1 MSSFAGSVFA
11 ASFFPTI
18 FGGLYF
24 RWGTDLG
31 AVASMVAGM
40 VINVIWRFGIR
51 FNVEALSEIHEVF
64 PAFLVSFL
72 VYIVVSKLS
81 SNRVPDEKHL
91 ALVFGSKTI

>member
-1 MSSFAGSVFA
+1 MA
-11 ASFFPTI
+11 
-18 FGGLYF
+18 
-24 RWGTDLG
+24 
-31 AVASMVAGM
+31 
-40 VINVIWRFGIR
+40 INVIWRFGIR